1 MRCNGGR
8 ELTLHVRAM
17 NESDADYEATA
28 AIWTANWPEYPKTA
42 EMYRYNAESR
52 DPMSPFGRLV
62 AEDDGDIV
70 ATGYFREEADSAATG
85 KFLVYAQVRPGRQ
98 GQGVGRALFD
108 GILEHLEVHEPEILQ
123 SFTREDHEAGIAF
136 LKQRGFRISMKEQDS
151 ELDLASFEPAK
162 FAGVVESV
170 HASGIEILAASEIAK
185 RDPDWMRKT
194 WELHGDIIPDV
205 PDDDVLHNEPFSE
218 FEKSFKHPDFIPE
231 GYFLALDGGRYVG
244 MSSVWDRRVK
254 KGEFYTRLTGVVR
267 SHRRR
272 GIATALK
279 VRAHEFAKEW
289 GAKVIVTDN
298 EENNPMYDLNV
309 RLGFVPTKAWLQFR
323 KELGAADK
331 AVAGTD

>member
-1 MRCNGGR
+1 
-8 ELTLHVRAM
+8 
-17 NESDADYEATA
+17 
-28 AIWTANWPEYPKTA
+28 
-42 EMYRYNAESR
+42 
-52 DPMSPFGRLV
+52 MSPFGRLV
-62 AEDDGDIV
+62 AEDDGDVV

-85 KFLVYAQVRPGRQ
+85 KFLVYVQVRPDRQ
-98 GQGVGRALFD
+98 GEGIGRCLFD
-108 GILEHLEVHEPEILQ
+108 GILGHLDAHEPKILQ
-123 SFTREDHEAGIAF
+123 SFTREDHEVGSAF
-136 LKQRGFRISMKEQDS
+136 LEKRGFRISMKEQDS
-151 ELDLASFEPAK
+151 ELDLASFEPAT
-162 FAGVVESV
+162 FAGVVKKVRE
-170 HASGIEILAASEIAK
+170 SGIEIVPASELSK

-194 WELHGDIIPDV
+194 WELHGEVIPDV
-205 PDDDVLHNEPFSE
+205 PDDDVLTNEPFSE

-231 GYFLALDGGRYVG
+231 GYFLALDGGRFVG
-244 MSSVWDRRVK
+244 MSSVWNRRVK

-309 RLGFVPTKAWLQFR
+309 QLGFVPTKAWLQFR

>member
-1 MRCNGGR
+1 
-8 ELTLHVRAM
+8 M

-42 EMYRYNAESR
+42 EMYRYAAETR
-52 DPMSPFGRLV
+52 DTMSPFGRLV
-62 AEDDGDIV
+62 AEDGVIV

-85 KFLVYAQVRPGRQ
+85 KFLVYVQVRPDRQ
-98 GQGVGRALFD
+98 GEGIGRALFD

-123 SFTREDHEAGIAF
+123 SFTREDHEVGTAF
-136 LKQRGFRISMKEQDS
+136 LEKRGFRISMREQDS

-162 FAGVVESV
+162 FAGAVKSV
-170 HASGIEILAASEIAK
+170 RESGIEILAASELAK

-194 WELHGDIIPDV
+194 WELHGEIIPDV
-205 PDDDVLHNEPFSE
+205 PDDDVLRNEPFSE
-218 FEKSFKHPDFIPE
+218 FEKSFRHPDFIPE

-279 VRAHEFAKEW
+279 VRAHEFARSV
-289 GAKVIVTDN
+289 GAEVVVTDN
-298 EENNPMYDLNV
+298 EENNPMYDLNM
-309 RLGFVPTKAWLQFR
+309 RLGFVPTRAWLQFR
-323 KELGAADK
+323 KELGATRAP
-331 AVAGTD
+331 GTGPRELGATTHE

>member
-1 MRCNGGR
+1 M
-8 ELTLHVRAM
+8 T
-17 NESDADYEATA
+17 ESDADYEATA

-62 AEDDGDIV
+62 AEEGGSIV

-85 KFLVYAQVRPGRQ
+85 KFLVYVQVRPDRQ
-98 GQGVGRALFD
+98 GEGIGRALFD

-123 SFTREDHEAGIAF
+123 SFTREDHEAGAAF
-136 LKQRGFRISMKEQDS
+136 LEKRGFRVSMREQDS

-162 FAGVVESV
+162 FADVVDRVRES
-170 HASGIEILAASEIAK
+170 SIEILPASELSK

-194 WELHGDIIPDV
+194 WNLHGEIIPDV
-205 PDDDVLHNEPFSE
+205 PDDDTLVNMPFEE
-218 FEKSFKHPDFIPE
+218 FAKTFDHPDFIPE
-231 GYFLALDGGRYVG
+231 GYFLALDGDRYVG

-254 KGEFYTRLTGVVR
+254 KGEVYTRLTGVVR

-279 VRAHEFAKEW
+279 VRAHDFAESV
-289 GAKVIVTDN
+289 GARVIVTDN

-309 RLGFVPTKAWLQFR
+309 RLGFVPTRAWLQFR
-323 KELGAADK
+323 KELGAL
-331 AVAGTD
+331 THE